1 MCGGVVGLMALSV
14 SVSYYFK
21 IRGRVTEKTM
31 IMNAGVCSAV
41 AQIAAVIALVRGA
54 QSKELHFWSFG
65 TVVLVLLV
73 PFEIWSLWSYLKKNK
88 RRREYLALFK
98 TKCKGLD
105 GLSLEQFTS
114 WESSLQFF
122 SIQVTRRQ

>member
-1 MCGGVVGLMALSV
+1 MYSNFLRCVPLTSETRTALWSGHYNGPIICNNLPVVAVCGGVVGLMALSV

-54 QSKELHFWSFG
+54 QSKEHHLWSFG
-65 TVVLVLLV
+65 SIVLALLIPV
-73 PFEIWSLWSYLKKNK
+73 DIWSL
-88 RRREYLALFK
+88 
-98 TKCKGLD
+98 
-105 GLSLEQFTS
+105 
-114 WESSLQFF
+114 
-122 SIQVTRRQ
+122 